1 MATAPSERRGR
12 IITFY
17 SYKGGVGRSMSLANV
32 ATLLA
37 GASQR
42 VLVIDWDLE
51 APGLERFFESDQH
64 GARGVA
70 LAQART
76 RKPGI
81 VDLVKAFEA
90 GQPLPW
96 QDCVILTQPLEGR
109 PPLSLISAGRDD
121 SEYAPKVRSLDWAA
135 LFEDNDFGEYLE
147 ELRTQWLRAFD
158 FILIDSR
165 TGLTDSG
172 GICTI
177 HLPDIVV
184 ALFTANGQSVT
195 GIQRVLREARH
206 AHEQLPVD
214 RSRLQLVPVP
224 ARDESQSEYEN
235 ARTWR
240 ETFAS
245 ELGEFYASWLPA
257 GVSARQVLERLKIP
271 YKPYWSFGERLPVV
285 HEGTTDPASLGYAY
299 AVLASLLETN
309 LDWLAAPEAA
319 AMRALPSQ
327 PAPGRSMARVGERA
341 LLLLP
346 RALTW
351 VLASLGFWF
360 LVQMGWQRTRGPAN
374 EAPIAASA
382 PSPERSSIEQRSS
395 EAARLLRAGDRESA
409 RTLYDALITELDAA
423 PAPGAASLGA
433 ARARLLP
440 RAYLGRGEARV
451 DGDVEGAVRD
461 FARAAELA
469 VDVSERA
476 EALWRRADATEA
488 SSQGAAEASSQGA
501 AALVDLAKVAELVPD
516 EPLGLLA
523 RAEVEASRGH
533 AGDAASHYRAFLRSA
548 AGDAG
553 PIDPGQLA
561 GRAHYGLGEALRNSG
576 QLAEAAEQY
585 TLAIR
590 DYESRDDRSP
600 RFWKARYARG
610 VVLRLLGRPEAAL
623 ADFQAIGQQSASIEL
638 RDSALAVIRELGITR
653 VKVFY
658 ARAADKNGA
667 LELATKIN
675 DIGSLNVAEVTLSS
689 VPAVA
694 EVRYPM
700 QRQKDTASTLANQL
714 NALLRK
720 QYGMAVALEVRAAA
734 PYAPA
739 GGSLV
744 AEPERTAIEIV
755 LPPLTSSPSPAA
767 IAPVQGKRSYLEIV
781 QQDLEK
787 AALGREWVAET
798 DRSQAYSWVVVASRP
813 TIEQAFDE
821 HQRWKMNLAAKG
833 APGVELELRLKYA
846 INYWYAIAFR
856 ANDAD
861 HQRAIV
867 RWANEWEPAAYAR
880 PTFPIEIHP
889 RPPAPLR
896 KSAPAAPRRAAK

>member
-1 MATAPSERRGR
+1 MGTAPSERRGR

-17 SYKGGVGRSMSLANV
+17 SYKGGVGRSMALANV
-32 ATLLA
+32 ATLLG

-42 VLVIDWDLE
+42 VLIIDWDLE
-51 APGLERFFESDQH
+51 APGLERFFESDQD

-70 LAQART
+70 LAEART
-76 RKPGI
+76 RKPGV
-81 VDLVKAFEA
+81 VDLVKAFED
-90 GQPLPW
+90 GRPLPW
-96 QDCVILTQPLEGR
+96 QDCVILAQPLAGR

-121 SEYAPKVRSLDWAA
+121 AEYAPKVRSLDWAA
-135 LFEDNDFGEYLE
+135 LFEDKDLGEYLE

-177 HLPDIVV
+177 HLPDVVV
-184 ALFTANGQSVT
+184 ALFTANAQSVT
-195 GIQRVLREARH
+195 GIQRVLREARL

-240 ETFAS
+240 ETFAR

-257 GVSARQVLERLKIP
+257 GVTARQVLERLKIP

-327 PAPGRSMARVGERA
+327 LAAGRSMARLGERA

-360 LVQMGWQRTRGPAN
+360 LVQMAWPRSRAEPDEVA
-374 EAPIAASA
+374 IAANA
-382 PSPERSSIEQRSS
+382 ASPERPAFEQRLR
-395 EAARLLRAGDRESA
+395 EADRQLQAGDRESA

-423 PAPGAASLGA
+423 PARGPASLDA

-440 RAYLGRGEARV
+440 RAYLRRGEARV
-451 DGDVEGAVRD
+451 DSDVEGAVRD

-469 VDVSERA
+469 VGAGERA
-476 EALWRRADATEA
+476 EALWRRADAM
-488 SSQGAAEASSQGA
+488 EASSQGA
-501 AALVDLAKVAELVPD
+501 AALVDLATVAELVPT

-533 AGDAASHYRAFLRSA
+533 SADAASHYRAVLRSA

-553 PIDPGQLA
+553 PLDVGQLA
-561 GRAHYGLGEALRNSG
+561 ARAHYGLGEALRNGG
-576 QLAEAAEQY
+576 QLAEAAEEY

-590 DYESRDDRSP
+590 DHESRDDRSL
-600 RFWKARYARG
+600 RHWKARYARG

-623 ADFQAIGQQSASIEL
+623 ADFQAIGQQSTSVEL

-658 ARAADKNGA
+658 ARATDKNGA

-675 DIGSLNVAEVTLSS
+675 DIGALNVAEVTLSS

-694 EVRYPM
+694 EVRYPI
-700 QRQKDTASTLANQL
+700 QRQKDTASTLAQRL
-714 NALLRK
+714 NSLLRK
-720 QYGMAVALEVRAAA
+720 QYGIAAPLEVRAAD
-734 PYAPA
+734 PYATA
-739 GGSLV
+739 SGSLGV
-744 AEPERTAIEIV
+744 EPERTAIEIV
-755 LPPLTSSPSPAA
+755 LPPLTSSPTPAA

-787 AALGREWVAET
+787 APQGRQWLAET

-813 TIEQAFDE
+813 TIEQAFEE
-821 HQRWKMNLAAKG
+821 HQRWKMNLATQG
-833 APGVELELRLKYA
+833 APGVELDLRLKYA

-861 HQRAIV
+861 HQRAIL

-880 PTFPIEIHP
+880 PTFPVEIQL
-889 RPPAPLR
+889 RPPLAPR
-896 KSAPAAPRRAAK
+896 KSAQPRRAAK